1 MGFGG
6 EKVSCPCVESVSS
19 AALRVAPLPSVPG
32 APGLLYPP
40 GQARTEGERPAGRP
54 RKRTPRRG
62 RNGFGRRQ
70 AQIEVC
76 HEIL

>member
-1 MGFGG
+1 MLKWGLVSVGFGG

-40 GQARTEGERPAGRP
+40 GQTLKGEISNSFLLPLLCQ
-54 RKRTPRRG
+54 RG
-62 RNGFGRRQ
+62 
-70 AQIEVC
+70 
-76 HEIL
+76 